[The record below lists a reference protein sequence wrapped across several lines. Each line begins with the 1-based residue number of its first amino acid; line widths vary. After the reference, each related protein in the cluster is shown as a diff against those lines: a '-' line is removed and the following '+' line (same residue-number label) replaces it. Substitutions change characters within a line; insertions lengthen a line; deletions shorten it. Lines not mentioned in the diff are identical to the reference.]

1 MIREV
6 GSEAIASSV
15 MTLMARVRAIV
26 IDEADQLYKSDFKEQ
41 IDALL
46 THMTSMCFQV
56 PVEPIVDVAHCG
68 YSNGDSE
75 FATGDGESSSSADG
89 GGCEGYW

>member
-1 MIREV
+1 M
-6 GSEAIASSV
+6 A
-15 MTLMARVRAIV
+15 LMARVRAIV

-56 PVEPIVDVAHCG
+56 PVDPIVDIANCG
-68 YSNGDSE
+68 HGDGDSE
-75 FATGDGESSSSADG
+75 SATGDDGPASSADR

>member
-6 GSEAIASSV
+6 GSEAMASSV
-15 MTLMARVRAIV
+15 MTLMARARAVV
-26 IDEADQLYKSDFKEQ
+26 IDEADQLCKSDFKEQ

-56 PVEPIVDVAHCG
+56 IADPIVDVANCG
-68 YSNGDSE
+68 HSNGDGES
-75 FATGDGESSSSADG
+75 ATGNGESSSSADG

>member
-15 MTLMARVRAIV
+15 MALMSRVRAIV
-26 IDEADQLYKSDFKEQ
+26 IDEADQLFKSDFKVQ

-56 PVEPIVDVAHCG
+56 PIDPIFDIANCG
-68 YSNGDSE
+68 HGNGDSQS
-75 FATGDGESSSSADG
+75 APGDGESPSSADG